1 MKHIFTL
8 LFSFVSLSFWGQ
20 TLESDLQKSYSKE
33 EIAQFSLNQMLPIY
47 KYALTHACYLTP
59 LPAGKDV
66 SSFSSINLPQQG
78 KEEPIKFTDLGLQI
92 QDRTQYFRV
101 ANAPYLLVVKS
112 INVLKIEMQNQKK

>member
-8 LFSFVSLSFWGQ
+8 LFSLLSLSFWGQ

-33 EIAQFSLNQMLPIY
+33 EIAQFSLNQTLSIFE
-47 KYALTHACYLTP
+47 YALKHACYLTP
-59 LPAGKDV
+59 IPEGKDV
-66 SSFSSINLPQQG
+66 SSFSSIYLPQQG

-92 QDRTQYFRV
+92 QDRTQYFKV

>member
-1 MKHIFTL
+1 MKHVFTL
-8 LFSFVSLSFWGQ
+8 LFSLVSLSFWGQ

-33 EIAQFSLNQMLPIY
+33 EITQFSLNQTLPVY
-47 KYALTHACYLTP
+47 AYALKHACYLTP
-59 LPAGKDV
+59 IPAGKDV

-92 QDRTQYFRV
+92 QDRTQYFKV